1 MANTKTKQVV
11 PMSAIQIKQALLAIH
26 PNLTLTLVAKEQGI
40 SVNTLS
46 NIIHRR
52 FVGKKGALAIC
63 KVLGKTPQEVFP
75 DVPKYA
81 APVGTTAEA
90 QAILKERL
98 NA

>member
-1 MANTKTKQVV
+1 MD
-11 PMSAIQIKQALLAIH
+11 AIEIKQALIAIH

-52 FVGKKGALAIC
+52 FTGKGGALAIC

-75 DVPKYA
+75 DVPQYA
-81 APVGTTAEA
+81 TPVGTTAEA
-90 QAILKERL
+90 QAILKQRL
-98 NA
+98 SA